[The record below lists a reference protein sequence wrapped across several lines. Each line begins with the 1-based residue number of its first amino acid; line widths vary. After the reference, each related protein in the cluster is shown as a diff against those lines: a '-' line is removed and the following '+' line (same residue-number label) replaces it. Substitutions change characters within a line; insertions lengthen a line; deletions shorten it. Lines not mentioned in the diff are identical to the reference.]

1 MQLLKVQGTIL
12 KMQINQ
18 LLRDEISK
26 KEFNEQKNH
35 YTKLIN
41 KSYKEPSP

>member
-26 KEFNEQKNH
+26 KEFNGKNH